1 MLVRT
6 ARCVTR
12 WPQVL
17 LCGLLIVAH
26 CRPAAAIDVAP
37 LYQTQTIVTGQEEPS
52 RLVGFAECLGQ
63 VLVKVSGDPRLLGD
77 AAVVALANDAG
88 SFVSAFRYHDRMAGI
103 PLHDEQG
110 TRERPYDLIVE
121 FDPEKID
128 PLLRSLGREPWTTE
142 RPRIALFLTVRN
154 GKSRYVLAGDGE
166 FGRDMREGLAVAA
179 DRLGM
184 QAMLPD
190 EAAIAR
196 AGLTFEALP
205 SAELGTLD
213 AAAAAMGGDV
223 ALKGSI
229 AWSDEELGW
238 VAAWHLRRQ
247 GSAYQWQ
254 IRGVGFDEAFRNGI
268 GGAAQIFSGHGQ
280 PD

>member
-1 MLVRT
+1 MK
-6 ARCVTR
+6 

-17 LCGLLIVAH
+17 LCGLLITAH
-26 CRPAAAIDVAP
+26 CEPSAASEIAP

-52 RLVGFAECLGQ
+52 RLIGFAQCLEQ
-63 VLVKVSGDPRLLGD
+63 VLVEVSGDPRLLGD
-77 AAVVALANDAG
+77 PEVVAIAREAR
-88 SFVSAFRYHDRMAGI
+88 SFVSAFRYHDRMSGI

-110 TRERPYDLIVE
+110 TRERPYDLIVD

-128 PLLRSLGREPWTTE
+128 PLLRSLEREPWISE

-154 GKSRYVLAGDGE
+154 GKSRYVLAEDGE
-166 FGRDMREGLAVAA
+166 FGRDMREGLAAAA
-179 DRLGM
+179 DRFGM

-190 EAAIAR
+190 ETAIAR
-196 AGLTFEALP
+196 AGLGVDTLP
-205 SAELGTLD
+205 TAVLQRLDSA
-213 AAAAAMGGDV
+213 ASAMGGDV

-229 AWSDEELGW
+229 AWSDEDFGW
-238 VAAWHLRRQ
+238 IAAWQVRWQ

-254 IRGVGFDEAFRNGI
+254 IRGVGFDQAFRNGI

-280 PD
+280 PK